1 LADSTQSNAICE
13 AGRQRADYSFPIEE
27 FRTKT
32 WDICGFRGESFGLTL
47 VIQSMDDFSVFRQ
60 GSFGQ
65 AKAAAILV
73 RCRLR
78 RFLAP
83 HERKP
88 ISPRG

>member
-1 LADSTQSNAICE
+1 MAIK
-13 AGRQRADYSFPIEE
+13 AVALPGRVQGCR
-27 FRTKT
+27 R
-32 WDICGFRGESFGLTL
+32 WGFRGESFGLTL

-78 RFLAP
+78 RFPAP